1 MTIEGIRHEDS
12 DLHRANHSTTGRPA
26 VVGQDVILFIDDDTE
41 LLNSIRR
48 LLIREGWVV
57 LTASD
62 PFEGLVWYEAHWR
75 EIQVVLLDYFM
86 PVLRGD
92 EVFERLRRI
101 NPHVRVLLTT
111 ACVDD
116 VSPKMLQGGLCG
128 FVQKPLSP
136 RDLIGGIRK
145 SLNHHG
151 PAGAP
156 PLAETA
162 QIDQN
167 SWDTTTDRPEL

>member
-1 MTIEGIRHEDS
+1 MTIEGIPDNGS
-12 DLHRANHSTTGRPA
+12 DFPQSSHSITGEA
-26 VVGQDVILFIDDDTE
+26 ACGGQAVILFIDDDTE
-41 LLNSIRR
+41 VLNNVRR

-62 PFEGLVWYEAHWR
+62 PLEGLMLYEAHWR
-75 EIQVVLLDYFM
+75 EIQLVLLDYFM
-86 PVLRGD
+86 PIRRGD
-92 EVFERLRRI
+92 EVFECLQRI
-101 NPHVRVLLTT
+101 NPQVCVLLTT

-167 SWDTTTDRPEL
+167 SWDTTTGRPEP